1 MAFDIIIFTK
11 GDITMKSKSK
21 SKKKAPYIPRI
32 IVKMNT
38 GTRVM
43 KTKKDKAMKRQKL
56 NKDINKLW
64 R

>member
-1 MAFDIIIFTK
+1 
-11 GDITMKSKSK
+11 MKSKSK

-56 NKDINKLW
+56 NKDVNKLW